1 MNRVILII
9 AGGLFSIFGL
19 AADQYAFS
27 IDRKV
32 TKIESEIRES
42 LRISYVFSSL
52 QEDVWFSDTLYS
64 LADAL
69 VEDGEA
75 YSAAV
80 EIIYNYSEASQEDED
95 ILSFH
100 ELLSDFVGEDDVDK
114 KKLDQ
119 LYSELVKSETSEEIF
134 NRNYDYSRELS
145 NALNK
150 AKVEIYNVHDSE
162 VENLSQLK
170 LMRQISISLAI
181 LMSLLTFVSLALY
194 IRFAAKAAL
203 ETQASTLDST
213 T

>member
-9 AGGLFSIFGL
+9 AGGIFSIFGL

-27 IDRKV
+27 IDRKA
-32 TKIESEIRES
+32 TRLESEIRES
-42 LRISYVFSSL
+42 LRLSYIFSSA
-52 QEDVWFSDTLYS
+52 QEEVWFSDTLYS

-80 EIIYNYSEASQEDED
+80 QIIYNYSEAFEEEEEAF
-95 ILSFH
+95 SFH
-100 ELLSDFVGEDDVDK
+100 EILSGFVGEDDVDK
-114 KKLDQ
+114 EKLDQ

-134 NRNYDYSRELS
+134 DRNYKYSSELS
-145 NALNK
+145 TALNN

-170 LMRQISISLAI
+170 LMRQISISVAI
-181 LMSLLTFVSLALY
+181 LMSLLTFISLALY

-203 ETQASTLDST
+203 ETQASTPDNT